1 MFCCATGRLS
11 ALVAA
16 AVVVVLSGCTSQT
29 APTVYS
35 GGPDGQTVP
44 AEATEAAGPRSSV
57 NPEPLADSTV
67 EVSPTAICPGDG
79 PAPEPFTGPAVAEF
93 GAGAVMDAYCE
104 VGAFFAQRAV
114 TSVTD
119 PGMADPV
126 RAGEDLRFVGERLS
140 VTAAQEW
147 GKTVALAGS
156 SPAAARA
163 LSDLTY
169 YRLAAPAGYAYP
181 VGGPVSVD
189 ARVSA
194 AAADV
199 VRLSD
204 GRKAL
209 ALWFTASNTLPL
221 AKTTGGRATH
231 ARTLTRKVAV
241 YLVPN
246 PDPVAAGDVS
256 WLVESWTTSWR
267 ASKPVPWVP
276 GR

>member
-1 MFCCATGRLS
+1 MS
-11 ALVAA
+11 VASLGLLLM
-16 AVVVVLSGCTSQT
+16 VLCGCTSQVP
-29 APTVYS
+29 PTVHS
-35 GGPDGQTVP
+35 GGPNDRTVP
-44 AEATEAAGPRSSV
+44 TKATEAAGPRSSV
-57 NPEPLADSTV
+57 NPEPLTDSTV

-93 GAGAVMDAYCE
+93 GADAVMDAYCE

-126 RAGEDLRFVGERLS
+126 RAREDLRFVGERLS

-147 GKTVALAGS
+147 DKTAALAAS

-221 AKTTGGRATH
+221 AKTIGGRATH

-256 WLVESWTTSWR
+256 WLVESWTTSRR
-267 ASKPVPWVP
+267 ASKPVPWAP